1 MKRRIY
7 TTEQTI
13 NELTNFFQQFKTG
26 DVQSN
31 LLFDNA
37 LDYFFRNME
46 ERGLAEQTLN
56 FYKKKLSAFRKFLVQ
71 IKKVQCLELL
81 TGEEIKFYIESKY
94 SKNKTNTFNCHAR
107 ALRAFFNYL
116 ERDGYLIANPARNI
130 KPKKVRNEKIDYF
143 TIDQVRKLITSF
155 DLRYKSELRNL
166 LLVMVLLDTGVR
178 NSELVRIKL
187 EDINF
192 RDRSIYVYATKTNTF
207 RTVYYSKETERLL
220 NVYRRE
226 VLRGAEKG
234 PLFVKFHNQYNEPIL
249 GSGINTEMVYGLL
262 SRKAKKIFGDDF
274 RMNSH
279 KFRHTFAT
287 HFIING
293 GDAFSLRDF
302 LGHTNIETT
311 KIYVDMSPKDLK
323 TKHTKH
329 SIISNIENSRQA
341 GSGDNHEI

>member
-1 MKRRIY
+1 M
-7 TTEQTI
+7 TEQTI
-13 NELTNFFQQFKTG
+13 NELTNFFKQFKQGETKQP
-26 DVQSN
+26 VQSN

-46 ERGLAEQTLN
+46 ERRLAEQTLN

-71 IKKVQCLELL
+71 IKKVQCLELI
-81 TGEEIKFYIESKY
+81 TAEEIKFYIESKY

-130 KPKKVRNEKIDYF
+130 KPKKVRSEKIDYF
-143 TIDQVRKLITSF
+143 TIDQVRKLNTSF
-155 DLRYKSELRNL
+155 DLRYKSELQNL

-192 RDRSIYVYATKTNTF
+192 SERSIYVYATKTSTF
-207 RTVYYSKETERLL
+207 RTVYNSKETERLL

-226 VLRGAEKG
+226 VLKGAEKG
-234 PLFVKFHNQYNEPIL
+234 PLFVKFHHQYNEPIL

-262 SRKAKKIFGDDF
+262 SHKAKKIFGDDF
-274 RMNSH
+274 RMNPH
-279 KFRHTFAT
+279 KFRHIFAT
-287 HFIING
+287 HFIMEVTLFHSVIFW
-293 GDAFSLRDF
+293 DILILKLRRF
-302 LGHTNIETT
+302 MLICHQKTLKPNTPNI
-311 KIYVDMSPKDLK
+311 
-323 TKHTKH
+323 
-329 SIISNIENSRQA
+329 Q
-341 GSGDNHEI
+341 

>member
-1 MKRRIY
+1 M
-7 TTEQTI
+7 TEQTI

-26 DVQSN
+26 DTKQPAQSN
-31 LLFDNA
+31 LFFDDA
-37 LDYFFRNME
+37 VDYFFRNMH
-46 ERGLAEQTLN
+46 ERGLADQTMN

-71 IKKVQCLELL
+71 VKKVQSLELL

-94 SKNKTNTFNCHAR
+94 SKNKINTFNCHAR

-130 KPKKVRNEKIDYF
+130 KPKKVRKEKIDYF
-143 TIDQVRKLITSF
+143 TIDQVRKMITSF

-166 LLVMVLLDTGVR
+166 LIVMVLLDTGVR

-192 RDRSIYVYATKTNTF
+192 NDRSIYVYATKTNTF

-226 VLRGAEKG
+226 VLKGAEKG
-234 PLFVKFHNQYNEPIL
+234 PLFIKFHHQFNEPIP
-249 GSGINTEMVYGLL
+249 GSSINTEMVYGLL

-274 RMNSH
+274 RMNPH

-287 HFIING
+287 HFVING
-293 GDAFSLRDF
+293 GDPFSLRDL

-311 KIYVDMSPKDLK
+311 KIYVDMSAKDLK
-323 TKHTKH
+323 TKHEAH
-329 SIISNIENSRQA
+329 SLISNIEK
-341 GSGDNHEI
+341 

>member
-1 MKRRIY
+1 M
-7 TTEQTI
+7 TEQTI

-26 DVQSN
+26 DTKQPVQSN
-31 LLFDNA
+31 LLFDDA
-37 LDYFFRNME
+37 LNYFFRNME
-46 ERGLAEQTLN
+46 ERGLAEQTMN

-71 IKKVQCLELL
+71 IKKAQFLEKL
-81 TGEEIKFYIESKY
+81 TGEEIKYYIESKY

-130 KPKKVRNEKIDYF
+130 KPKKVRKEKIDYF
-143 TIDQVRKLITSF
+143 TIDQVRRLITSF

-166 LLVMVLLDTGVR
+166 LIVMVLLDTGVR

-187 EDINF
+187 EDINYQE
-192 RDRSIYVYATKTNTF
+192 RSIYVYATKTNTF
-207 RTVYYSKETERLL
+207 RTVYYSKETERIL

-226 VLRGAEKG
+226 VLKGADKG
-234 PLFVKFHNQYNEPIL
+234 PLFIKFNNQCNEPIA
-249 GSGINTEMVYGLL
+249 GEGINADIVYRLL
-262 SRKAKKIFGDDF
+262 NRKAQKVFGSDI
-274 RMNSH
+274 RINPH

-287 HFIING
+287 HFVING
-293 GDAFSLRDF
+293 GDPFSLRDL

-329 SIISNIENSRQA
+329 SIISNIESNRQA
-341 GSGDNHEI
+341 GTNHEN